1 MVSMPTMYQAAGY
14 LRLSKE
20 DGVLSF
26 SSKKQESDS
35 ISSQRDLVES
45 YVARCPD
52 IQLVAEYV
60 DDGYTGTNFVEV
72 R

>member
-45 YVARCPD
+45 YVEIGRAH
-52 IQLVAEYV
+52 V
-60 DDGYTGTNFVEV
+60 
-72 R
+72 